1 MPLKNCL
8 LLCWIFLPFILS
20 ACTPRSTVLKEA
32 TETPLVTST
41 MNSPSGIA
49 RGGGQLSRLWQMGL
63 PGYLTD
69 LDINPEGSL
78 ILVATAP
85 DQDRGEANSYALTLL
100 RRNGKVLWRLPW
112 KKPIRSQALSSD
124 GSLVVASNYE
134 SQVLAYSQDGQMRW
148 MIEEMC
154 RPLFLHPKG
163 QPRQLICFHDDDA
176 GAEIAIDW
184 LDEKTGKKIRN
195 YPTEVDVLAL
205 KLSPDHGAIGLSL
218 NRGRYTLLS
227 PEGRVLRE
235 GEIQGE
241 IIDFTVG
248 PGPEFRT
255 AILYQAK
262 GDKKKRR
269 VLRFSLSK
277 SSQPEDFLAPD
288 DRALSIA
295 QSGGGKIL
303 ATYSNSSQG
312 QWLSIWSGV
321 AVDRIRLGAGEAEFH
336 SSVVEFENLFLA
348 GLDNSKL
355 VAVDFAETRGVSWEI
370 PIQTEEGSMLYTFSA
385 SAPTSVLGRQGSPA
399 LLVLASDDGKIQAW
413 EWSRSPVAE

>member
-1 MPLKNCL
+1 MALKNYP
-8 LLCWIFLPFILS
+8 LLCWILLPFSLS
-20 ACTPRSTVLKEA
+20 SCTPRSTLLKDA
-32 TETPLVTST
+32 AETPLVTST
-41 MNSPSGIA
+41 MNIPPGMA
-49 RGGGQLSRLWQMGL
+49 LGGGQLSRLWQLAL

-69 LDINPEGSL
+69 LDVNPEGSL

-85 DQDRGEANSYALTLL
+85 DQDRGDANSYALTLL
-100 RRNGKVLWRLPW
+100 KRSGKVLWRLPW

-154 RPLFLHPKG
+154 RPLFVHPKD

-205 KLSPDHGAIGLSL
+205 KLAPDHGAIGLSL

-227 PEGRVLRE
+227 PEGKVLRE
-235 GEIQGE
+235 GEVPGE

-248 PGPEFRT
+248 PGPDFRT
-255 AILYQAK
+255 AILYQSK
-262 GDKKKRR
+262 GDKIKRR
-269 VLRFSLSK
+269 VVRFSLSK
-277 SSQPEDFLAPD
+277 ASQPEDFLAPD

-295 QSGGGKIL
+295 QSGGGKIF
-303 ATYSNSSQG
+303 ATYANSSQG
-312 QWLSIWSGV
+312 QWLSLWNGV

-336 SSVVEFENLFLA
+336 SSVAEFENLFLA
-348 GLDNSKL
+348 GVDNSKL
-355 VAVDFAETRGVSWEI
+355 VAVDFSGTRGVSWEI

-385 SAPTSVLGRQGSPA
+385 SAPSSIQGIRGSPA

-413 EWSRSPVAE
+413 EWSRAIVTE